1 MDESLK
7 QRLVGATVL
16 VALAVIIVPVVFD
29 GAGRKSDAVTAF
41 QIPPKP
47 EFSQRPL
54 QKLDDLTP
62 VPTPAEALAKDVDGG
77 SADTPPKE
85 GGTPHAWV
93 VQLGAFSSE
102 ANAIVLRDKLRSS
115 GHPAFVEAAGDKSR
129 YRVRIGPEIDKAL
142 ADKLREKLAAEYG
155 QGGIVVRYP

>member
-16 VALAVIIVPVVFD
+16 VALAVIIVPFVFD
-29 GAGRKSDAVTAF
+29 GAGRSSGDVATF

-47 EFSQRPL
+47 EFSPRPL

-62 VPTPAEALAKDVDGG
+62 VLTPAEALAKDAGG
-77 SADTPPKE
+77 NSSEAPAK
-85 GGTPHAWV
+85 GGATPHAWV

-102 ANAIVLRDKLRSS
+102 ANAIVLRDKLRSG
-115 GHPAFVEAAGDKSR
+115 GHSAFVDTAGDKSK
-129 YRVRIGPEIDKAL
+129 YRVRIGPEIDKAI
-142 ADKLREKLAAEYG
+142 ADKLRDKLAADYG
-155 QGGIVVRYP
+155 QTGIVVRYP

>member
-7 QRLVGATVL
+7 QRVVGASVL
-16 VALAVIIVPVVFD
+16 VALAVIVVPIVFD
-29 GAGRKSDAVTAF
+29 GAGRRAGDVTAF

-62 VPTPAEALAKDVDGG
+62 VPTPAEALAKDAGGG
-77 SADTPPKE
+77 SGEVAPKE

-102 ANAIVLRDKLRSS
+102 ANAIVLRDKLRNS
-115 GHPAFVEAAGDKSR
+115 GHPAFVETVGDKSR
-129 YRVRIGPEIDKAL
+129 YRVRIGPEIDRAL
-142 ADKLREKLAAEYG
+142 ADKLRDKLAAEYG
-155 QGGIVVRYP
+155 QAGIVVRYP